1 MSHAVGTRPG
11 LRPHLRRPILRV
23 ALTPGQP
30 GAWGVKEGRKFSNPY
45 RSISVAAPVA
55 SAAEPG
61 SPWPSAPN
69 LARTQP
75 PSSLETHGQLAL
87 RGKPSQSKGAQAAQA
102 QRSTPCTRSS
112 RSTASSEES
121 SSRSVR
127 WPRASAAS
135 CKLRSNEDPAVCGA
149 FVQSGRRDL
158 NLGPLVPQFQT
169 TVPSRS
175 PGYPGVRLIG
185 LVTRYRDLRVPARSR
200 WFCLVR

>member
-127 WPRASAAS
+127 WPEQARPRANSAQTKTPPFAGF
-135 CKLRSNEDPAVCGA
+135 RPIGA
-149 FVQSGRRDL
+149 PRFE
-158 NLGPLVPQFQT
+158 LGTSSPPDISRHYY
-169 TVPSRS
+169 PSRS
-175 PGYPGVRLIG
+175 FG
-185 LVTRYRDLRVPARSR
+185 LCRTSFR
-200 WFCLVR
+200 